1 MKGFRNLLP
10 GMLPVRGEQGRRGGG
25 VGWWQ
30 VGGSQRGADKGVG
43 GEGEGRGE
51 AQMSGVAE
59 LATGNVAW
67 EGNNGF

>member
-1 MKGFRNLLP
+1 M
-10 GMLPVRGEQGRRGGG
+10 
-25 VGWWQ
+25 GWWQ